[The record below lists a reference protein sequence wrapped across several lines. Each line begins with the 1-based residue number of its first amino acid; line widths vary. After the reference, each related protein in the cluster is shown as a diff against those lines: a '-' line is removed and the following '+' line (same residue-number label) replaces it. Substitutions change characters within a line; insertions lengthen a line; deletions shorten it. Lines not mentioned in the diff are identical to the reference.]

1 MMSES
6 EVVLYANP
14 KCLSR
19 LSGTQR
25 SWCLAQLGEGNA
37 TPARCGDVA
46 LCQAVLAVWA
56 KRAVPGGI
64 DSMRLQ
70 VETNYWDG
78 EPETLCDG
86 RSLAVRFWEW
96 LTR

>member
-1 MMSES
+1 MIPPYDRVAIGDI
-6 EVVLYANP
+6 EVI
-14 KCLSR
+14 R
-19 LSGTQR
+19 LLDGTFR
-25 SWCLAQLGEGNA
+25 VDGGAMFGVVPRTL
-37 TPARCGDVA
+37 
-46 LCQAVLAVWA
+46 WA